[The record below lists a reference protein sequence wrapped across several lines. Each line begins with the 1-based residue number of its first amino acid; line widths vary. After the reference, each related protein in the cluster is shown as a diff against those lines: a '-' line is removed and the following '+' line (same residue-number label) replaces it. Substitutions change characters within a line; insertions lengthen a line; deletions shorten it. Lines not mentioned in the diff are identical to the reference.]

1 MSSCVFEVKCW
12 PYKNKRFTLIANA
25 GSWLVRMPASW
36 TLPPSPCTYTWLH
49 TLQIDIVCLLTGLL
63 VIKSKHGSQE
73 HQSQEVFQQD
83 NKGYLPN
90 CRRAELLLSRLI
102 CMVVHPGTNNSF
114 IFEAIFYVKIFRI
127 FKVEIIRF
135 KES

>member
-1 MSSCVFEVKCW
+1 MCHFEVKCW
-12 PYKNKRFTLIANA
+12 PYKNRRFTLMANA
-25 GSWLVRMPASW
+25 DSWLGPMPASW
-36 TLPPSPCTYTWLH
+36 TLPPSPCAYTWLH

-73 HQSQEVFQQD
+73 HQSHELFQQD
-83 NKGYLPN
+83 NKGYLL
-90 CRRAELLLSRLI
+90 AELLLSRLI
-102 CMVVHPGTNNSF
+102 SMVAHPGTSNAF
-114 IFEAIFYVKIFRI
+114 TFEAIFYVKIFRI